1 METELRMQ
9 RSSKAIKL
17 MQVYKKKNRN
27 HTNKLLTEVIKTC
40 VSREEGENVVLTFVS
55 GRLLGK

>member
-17 MQVYKKKNRN
+17 MQVYKKKTRN